1 MTGEEIRKHFRGT
14 LGCTDCSEAVQF
26 AQAEILVEIAAQI
39 SELKS
44 ELSLINERL
53 ADLNIS
59 VSDPVR

>member
-1 MTGEEIRKHFRGT
+1 MTGEEIRKHFRET
-14 LGCTDCSEAVQF
+14 LGSTDCSEAVQF
-26 AQAEILVEIAAQI
+26 AQAEIFVEIAAQI